1 MSAESPPEPAPKCAY
16 CLKRPRTP
24 AYAPFC
30 SKGCADRDLL
40 HWLGE
45 TYKLPDN
52 TPLDTDED
60 PV

>member
-1 MSAESPPEPAPKCAY
+1 MSAKPVLCAY
-16 CLKRPRTP
+16 CAKAPRV
-24 AYAPFC
+24 AAWHPFC

-45 TYKLPDN
+45 SYALPDQ
-52 TPLDTDED
+52 TPLDSDED